1 MRPILALF
9 LLPFAAW
16 FGTLQSLQ
24 PMTSADPLKLVS
36 LATLL
41 STMTVF
47 VYRLGVWRQEMEN
60 TKHNVGA
67 ELKAYRE
74 ESTASFARL
83 HRHLEAIDH
92 LMTAE
97 IERHSRA
104 VRWQHRADRRL
115 ERLEMA
121 TSEVSG

>member
-1 MRPILALF
+1 MRPILALV

-24 PMTSADPLKLVS
+24 PMTPADPLKLAS

-41 STMTVF
+41 STLTVF

-74 ESTASFARL
+74 ESAASFERL

-97 IERHSRA
+97 SERHARA

-115 ERLEMA
+115 ERLERA
-121 TSEVSG
+121 TSEVRG